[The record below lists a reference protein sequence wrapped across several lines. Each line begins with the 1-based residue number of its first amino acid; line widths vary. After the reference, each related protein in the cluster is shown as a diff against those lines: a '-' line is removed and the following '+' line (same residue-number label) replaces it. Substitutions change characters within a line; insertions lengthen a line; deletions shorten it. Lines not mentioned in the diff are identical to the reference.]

1 MLFTFTI
8 ILGIALICFGVYIMH
23 CIYKGHR
30 VVTNNTSITHTSIS
44 HMAMPYGNLY
54 FDQIVWVVQMI
65 YIVFSLKETESEE
78 IENGVTKF

>member
-23 CIYKGHR
+23 CIYKGRR

-44 HMAMPYGNLY
+44 HMASPYGNLY
-54 FDQIVWVVQMI
+54 FD
-65 YIVFSLKETESEE
+65 
-78 IENGVTKF
+78 

>member
-8 ILGIALICFGVYIMH
+8 ILGIALICFGIYIYIMH
-23 CIYKGHR
+23 CIYKGRR

-54 FDQIVWVVQMI
+54 FD
-65 YIVFSLKETESEE
+65 
-78 IENGVTKF
+78 